1 MPRDSPRTR
10 TWMCNPNARVI
21 LMLIAYILSGLNIQV
36 RGSMTLHHL
45 GAFARSPSFALGED
59 RLCSFCAHSS
69 KHVALESQSE
79 ARVLPSNRR
88 AKLAFCPMCCPRIAE
103 RSSRF
108 ARRLPNPLS
117 LHAMLPRTSGKLAVL
132 YMGLLPCL
140 VPLQFNKVVDGPLWY
155 HRTAYT
161 K

>member
-1 MPRDSPRTR
+1 MDVQPKCKSDINAYSLHTKWVEHPSKGKHDSP
-10 TWMCNPNARVI
+10 
-21 LMLIAYILSGLNIQV
+21 
-36 RGSMTLHHL
+36 
-45 GAFARSPSFALGED
+45 SPWCICSVTQFSLGED

-117 LHAMLPRTSGKLAVL
+117 LHAVLPRTSGKLAVL

-140 VPLQFNKVVDGPLWY
+140 VPLQFSKVVDGPLWY
-155 HRTAYT
+155 HRTANT